1 MPDALTLAPSGATQI
16 DPAVIER
23 VIIHGDLRQLTPQQK
38 VSYYNAVCNS
48 VGLNP
53 LTQPFQYLV
62 LSGRE
67 VLYARREATDQLRHL
82 HNVSVEIMAREV
94 MEDCYIVT
102 ARATLPEGRTD
113 ESIGA
118 VPIASLKGEFRANA
132 MMKAET
138 KAKRRVTL
146 AICGLGMLDETEIP
160 GVVEQAR
167 PDFVTEATAIADQY
181 EAGDEH
187 RRVKYSQLDVDAQT
201 KPLHVEIE
209 RLQQGRS
216 APAAPAPALAD
227 DNDARDQI
235 EVHEFPAERLARL
248 ATGVVLITK
257 LDAVPTKNPNVIR
270 TTITV
275 AGNASWPANQTRLT
289 TINETLAARAESAW
303 HREQAVLIRTT
314 KGKFGYELAG
324 LEDAHEGPQPLSPSD
339 ALPDRGDPDIPF

>member
-1 MPDALTLAPSGATQI
+1 MTDALALAQQI
-16 DPAVIER
+16 DPALIER
-23 VIIHGDLRQLTPQQK
+23 VIIHGDLRQLTPHQK

-94 MEDCYIVT
+94 TEDCYIVT

-167 PDFVTEATAIADQY
+167 PDFVTEATAIADSYPAQ
-181 EAGDEH
+181 
-187 RRVKYSQLDVDAQT
+187 QNTIDAVQ
-201 KPLHVEIE
+201 PLGSPQMARPSAKIPPIPP
-209 RLQQGRS
+209 RS
-216 APAAPAPALAD
+216 TTPAFDPEPEPE
-227 DNDARDQI
+227 DARDQI
-235 EVHEFPAERLARL
+235 EVHEVPAERLARL
-248 ATGVVLITK
+248 AQGVVRITK
-257 LDAVPTKNPNVIR
+257 FHEQATKNPNVKR
-270 TTITV
+270 YTLTV
-275 AGNASWPANQTRLT
+275 AGNASWPLDQTRVT
-289 TINETLAARAESAW
+289 TINERLASRAEAAW
-303 HREQAVLIRTT
+303 KTEQAVRISTT

-324 LEDAHEGPQPLSPSD
+324 IEDAHEGPQPLSPPD
-339 ALPDRGDPDIPF
+339 ALPDRDEDKDMGPPF

>member
-1 MPDALTLAPSGATQI
+1 
-16 DPAVIER
+16 
-23 VIIHGDLRQLTPQQK
+23 
-38 VSYYNAVCNS
+38 
-48 VGLNP
+48 
-53 LTQPFQYLV
+53 
-62 LSGRE
+62 
-67 VLYARREATDQLRHL
+67 
-82 HNVSVEIMAREV
+82 
-94 MEDCYIVT
+94 
-102 ARATLPEGRTD
+102 
-113 ESIGA
+113 
-118 VPIASLKGEFRANA
+118 

-146 AICGLGMLDETEIP
+146 AICGLGMLDETEVP

-167 PDFVTEATAIADQY
+167 PDFVTEATAIADTY
-181 EAGDEH
+181 A
-187 RRVKYSQLDVDAQT
+187 T
-201 KPLHVEIE
+201 
-209 RLQQGRS
+209 
-216 APAAPAPALAD
+216 PAPLASARPAD
-227 DNDARDQI
+227 TARRETPEADTQDARDQI
-235 EVHEFPAERLARL
+235 EVHEFSAERLARL

-303 HREQAVLIRTT
+303 HREQAVLLRTT